1 MTMKPIHVATI
12 NGHPVRFF
20 KTPNNDGKPD
30 FAWHSSEDL
39 MWAANIKPAMIN
51 RFMRCC
57 KADYG
62 DFYRT
67 VATPDGL
74 VTIAPHFIAQ
84 AFTTAMVEVGH
95 VPASFVYEYQSAG
108 FFGSSVPFLTT
119 PKDIRYDHEAYP
131 RRHHQRPPRPVLQN
145 TEQ

>member
-108 FFGSSVPFLTT
+108 FDADDKLPEKDFDGIIAAFHRHSGTI
-119 PKDIRYDHEAYP
+119 PKTGGES
-131 RRHHQRPPRPVLQN
+131 
-145 TEQ
+145 